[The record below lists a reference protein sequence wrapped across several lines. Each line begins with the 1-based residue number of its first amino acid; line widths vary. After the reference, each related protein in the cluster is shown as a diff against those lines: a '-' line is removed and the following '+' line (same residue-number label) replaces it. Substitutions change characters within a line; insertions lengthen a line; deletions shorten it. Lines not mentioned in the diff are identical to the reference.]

1 MHSVIAQATRR
12 YILQSN
18 GRIQRRLLFDW
29 IPDKIKYM
37 VIPDKRTAKE
47 KFIEQTQKEQMRKID
62 EKIEESIPVK
72 GVFGFL
78 IKSLMRSGGRKT
90 VKELS
95 RLTVDAQEA
104 IGLAEGMIVNDP
116 RVRKTYG
123 DDVQITGLVGM
134 KSDSIME
141 FKEIEAIEAV
151 ASLDGSRK
159 SGTVRLVVQKNTVT
173 DQLRIVSITVNDGHN
188 EFDVMVNH
196 NFSPSSKNS
205 SDARVIDV
213 KARDD

>member
-104 IGLAEGMIVNDP
+104 IYLAEGMIVNDP